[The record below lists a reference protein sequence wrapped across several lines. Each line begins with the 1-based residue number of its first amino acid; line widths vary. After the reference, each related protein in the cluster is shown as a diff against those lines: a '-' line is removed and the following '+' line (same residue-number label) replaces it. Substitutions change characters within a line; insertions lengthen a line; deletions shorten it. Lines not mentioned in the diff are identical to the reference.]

1 MNRLNWTRGFSAC
14 AAILALSAA
23 CAESREVQVRLETH
37 QPPQNDVH
45 QLEVQA
51 QVMGPQAGLR
61 YKWFSVLG
69 QLDPQESYAPKT
81 SYTFALNTSHDRVW
95 LEVWRDNER
104 VAQSG
109 IDVKMDDRAR
119 AVPQRAPAVR
129 VEITGIPR
137 YQPEGGPDTRADISG
152 RVGGE
157 ITPGL
162 KIVIYARAD
171 AWYIQPLPYTA
182 HQIEPDGTWKS
193 WTHTGSSYAAL
204 VVQPGFKPLTRLDVL
219 PQVEGDVVARTVVEG
234 KRD

>member
-1 MNRLNWTRGFSAC
+1 MNKLRSALARSAC
-14 AAILALSAA
+14 AAILALFAA
-23 CAESREVQVRLETH
+23 CAEDREVQVKLETH

-69 QLDPQESYAPKT
+69 QLDPQESDAPKT
-81 SYTFALNTSHDRVW
+81 SYTFALNTPRDRVW

-104 VAQSG
+104 VAQSE
-109 IDVKMDDRAR
+109 IDVTMDAR
-119 AVPQRAPAVR
+119 VPAVAQPAPAVR
-129 VEITGIPR
+129 VEITGVPR

-152 RVGGE
+152 KVSGE

-182 HQIEPDGTWKS
+182 HEIEPDGTWKS

-204 VVQPGFKPLTRLDVL
+204 VVQPGFKALTRLDVL
-219 PQVEGDVVARTVVEG
+219 PQVEGDVVARTIVDG
-234 KRD
+234 KRN